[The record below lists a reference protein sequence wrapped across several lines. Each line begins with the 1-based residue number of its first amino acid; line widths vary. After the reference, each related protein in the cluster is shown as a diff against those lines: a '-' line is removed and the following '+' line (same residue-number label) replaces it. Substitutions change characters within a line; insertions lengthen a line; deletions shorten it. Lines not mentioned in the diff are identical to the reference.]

1 MNPANYQ
8 PPFHWSPM
16 LPPDPPRHGLFW
28 NTTNI
33 SNQLK
38 QLQDT
43 LHLAK
48 SMEKEL
54 DALRMIKDG
63 KDSMGSV
70 EEEGSGVECL
80 RYIES
85 VKINLEEQEKLSV
98 EAANYLMS
106 TLRAQLEPFRFVVDE
121 NSPWEEKS
129 AAVRLSCRMKKSKRN
144 KLWKKKKRRC
154 VAEMRAKVGFESSVL
169 GYVAMFE
176 LLILSFLIIQ
186 EPERFEQADREAD
199 EWREKEMAKDMANRK
214 VDEMKAIEK
223 VKAKRERRRLE
234 PELELALI
242 VEEMKELRSL
252 RIEKLKKQG
261 HFLPE
266 EDDKFFESVRAA
278 VEQEENQAQSVTNT
292 EAEENVLASEED
304 ISQTTTNKIINKDK
318 DKESNTVA
326 TASCEKPIEAPPDSG
341 IDNVSNLPVECYHYY
356 YGSNLDMGR
365 LIEIRREWD
374 AYLSPGGSRIPGHLV
389 QPSPP
394 ANEIWASCLVKT
406 PQE

>member
-1 MNPANYQ
+1 MNPASYQ
-8 PPFHWSPM
+8 PPFHWAPM
-16 LPPDPPRHGLFW
+16 LPPDPPRCGAFW
-28 NTTNI
+28 NTKNI
-33 SNQLK
+33 TDQLK

-43 LHLAK
+43 IRLAK

-63 KDSMGSV
+63 KDSMETV
-70 EEEGSGVECL
+70 EGESGVECL
-80 RYIES
+80 RRYVES
-85 VKINLEEQEKLSV
+85 VKIDLEEQEKLSV
-98 EAANYLMS
+98 EAANSLMF
-106 TLRAQLEPFRFVVDE
+106 TLRAQLEPFRFTVDE
-121 NSPWEEKS
+121 SSPWEEKS
-129 AAVRLSCRMKKSKRN
+129 AAARLSCRMKKSKRN

-154 VAEMRAKVGFESSVL
+154 VAEMRAK
-169 GYVAMFE
+169 
-176 LLILSFLIIQ
+176 

-242 VEEMKELRSL
+242 VEEMQELRSL

-278 VEQEENQAQSVTNT
+278 VEQEENKAQSVINM
-292 EAEENVLASEED
+292 EIEENVIPSEEGTT
-304 ISQTTTNKIINKDK
+304 QTTGNEIINKDM
-318 DKESNTVA
+318 DKESNDVA
-326 TASCEKPIEAPPDSG
+326 AASCEKTVEAPPPDKG
-341 IDNVSNLPVECYHYY
+341 VDNVSNLPVECYHYY

-374 AYLSPGGSRIPGHLV
+374 AYLSPGGSRIPGHWV

-394 ANEIWASCLVKT
+394 ADEIWASCLVKT
-406 PQE
+406 PKSDFS

>member
-1 MNPANYQ
+1 MQ
-8 PPFHWSPM
+8 FH
-16 LPPDPPRHGLFW
+16 R
-28 NTTNI
+28 
-33 SNQLK
+33 
-38 QLQDT
+38 
-43 LHLAK
+43 
-48 SMEKEL
+48 EKEL
-54 DALRMIKDG
+54 DALRMIKEG
-63 KDSMGSV
+63 KGSMETVEGGS
-70 EEEGSGVECL
+70 GGVECL
-80 RYIES
+80 RRCLEV
-85 VKINLEEQEKLSV
+85 VKVDLEEQEKLSV
-98 EAANYLMS
+98 EAANSLMS

-154 VAEMRAKVGFESSVL
+154 LAEMRAK
-169 GYVAMFE
+169 
-176 LLILSFLIIQ
+176 

-199 EWREKEMAKDMANRK
+199 EWREKEMAKDMANKK

-242 VEEMKELRSL
+242 VEEMQELRSL

-278 VEQEENQAQSVTNT
+278 VEQEENQAQSVINMET
-292 EAEENVLASEED
+292 EENVIPSEEGTT
-304 ISQTTTNKIINKDK
+304 QTTGNEIINKGM
-318 DKESNTVA
+318 DKESNDVA
-326 TASCEKPIEAPPDSG
+326 AASCEKTVEAPPPDKG
-341 IDNVSNLPVECYHYY
+341 VDNVSNLPVECYHYY

-374 AYLSPGGSRIPGHLV
+374 AYLSPGGSRIPGHWV
-389 QPSPP
+389 QPTPP

-406 PQE
+406 PKSDLS

>member
-1 MNPANYQ
+1 MNPANFQ
-8 PPFHWSPM
+8 PPNPPFHWAPM
-16 LPPDPPRHGLFW
+16 LPPDPPRCGMFW
-28 NTTNI
+28 TPKNI
-33 SNQLK
+33 TDQLK

-43 LHLAK
+43 LNLAK

-54 DALRMIKDG
+54 EALKMIKDA
-63 KDSMGSV
+63 KGSV
-70 EEEGSGVECL
+70 EVVEQGSGVECL
-80 RYIES
+80 RY
-85 VKINLEEQEKLSV
+85 LEAMKMDLGQQEMLSV
-98 EAANYLMS
+98 EAANSLMS

-129 AAVRLSCRMKKSKRN
+129 AAVRLTCKMKKSKRN
-144 KLWKKKKRRC
+144 KLWKKRKRRC
-154 VAEMRAKVGFESSVL
+154 VAEMRAK
-169 GYVAMFE
+169 
-176 LLILSFLIIQ
+176 

-223 VKAKRERRRLE
+223 IKAKRERRRLE

-242 VEEMKELRSL
+242 VEEMQELRSL

-278 VEQEENQAQSVTNT
+278 VEQEENQAQSLINT
-292 EAEENVLASEED
+292 ETEENVIASEED
-304 ISQTTTNKIINKDK
+304 TTLTTSNKTNKDTEKD
-318 DKESNTVA
+318 SNTIA
-326 TASCEKPIEAPPDSG
+326 ASCEKTMKAPENG
-341 IDNVSNLPVECYHYY
+341 CDNISNLPPEFYHYY
-356 YGSNLDMGR
+356 YGSNIDMGR

-374 AYLSPGGSRIPGHLV
+374 AYLSPGGSRIPGHWL

-394 ANEIWASCLVKT
+394 ANEIWASCLVET
-406 PQE
+406 PKRDLS

>member
-8 PPFHWSPM
+8 PPFHWAPM
-16 LPPDPPRHGLFW
+16 LPPDPPRRGAFW
-28 NTTNI
+28 NTKNI
-33 SNQLK
+33 TDQLK
-38 QLQDT
+38 NLQDT
-43 LHLAK
+43 IHLAK

-63 KDSMGSV
+63 KDSM
-70 EEEGSGVECL
+70 EGVECL
-80 RYIES
+80 RRYVES
-85 VKINLEEQEKLSV
+85 VKVDLEEQEKLSV
-98 EAANYLMS
+98 EAANSLMS

-121 NSPWEEKS
+121 SSPWEEKS
-129 AAVRLSCRMKKSKRN
+129 AAARLSCRMKKSKRN

-154 VAEMRAKVGFESSVL
+154 VAEMRAK
-169 GYVAMFE
+169 
-176 LLILSFLIIQ
+176 

-242 VEEMKELRSL
+242 VEEMQELRSL

-278 VEQEENQAQSVTNT
+278 VEQEENQAPSVTNT
-292 EAEENVLASEED
+292 EAEENAIASVED
-304 ISQTTTNKIINKDK
+304 TNLTTDNKIINKDM
-318 DKESNTVA
+318 DKEINDVA
-326 TASCEKPIEAPPDSG
+326 AASCEKSIEAPLDSG
-341 IDNVSNLPVECYHYY
+341 CENVSNLPVECYHYY

-365 LIEIRREWD
+365 LIEIRRDWD
-374 AYLSPGGSRIPGHLV
+374 AYLSPGGSRIPGHWV

-394 ANEIWASCLVKT
+394 ANEIWASCLVKNSK
-406 PQE
+406 E

>member
-1 MNPANYQ
+1 
-8 PPFHWSPM
+8 
-16 LPPDPPRHGLFW
+16 
-28 NTTNI
+28 
-33 SNQLK
+33 
-38 QLQDT
+38 
-43 LHLAK
+43 
-48 SMEKEL
+48 MEKEL

-63 KDSMGSV
+63 KDSM
-70 EEEGSGVECL
+70 EGVECL
-80 RYIES
+80 RRYVES
-85 VKINLEEQEKLSV
+85 VKVDLEEQEKLSV
-98 EAANYLMS
+98 EAANSLMS

-121 NSPWEEKS
+121 SSPWEEKS
-129 AAVRLSCRMKKSKRN
+129 AAARLSCRMKKSKRN

-154 VAEMRAKVGFESSVL
+154 VAEMRAK
-169 GYVAMFE
+169 
-176 LLILSFLIIQ
+176 

-242 VEEMKELRSL
+242 VEEMQELRSL

-261 HFLPE
+261 HFFPE
-266 EDDKFFESVRAA
+266 EDDKFFDSVRAA
-278 VEQEENQAQSVTNT
+278 VEQEENQAQSVINT
-292 EAEENVLASEED
+292 ETEEIVIASEED
-304 ISQTTTNKIINKDK
+304 TSLATSNKIINNDT
-318 DKESNTVA
+318 DKESNTVLGA
-326 TASCEKPIEAPPDSG
+326 ACEKKIEAPPPDNG
-341 IDNVSNLPVECYHYY
+341 VDNVSNLPVECYHYY

-374 AYLSPGGSRIPGHLV
+374 AYLCPGGSRIPGHWV

-406 PQE
+406 PNSDLI

>member
-1 MNPANYQ
+1 MNPANFQ
-8 PPFHWSPM
+8 PLNPPFHWAPM
-16 LPPDPPRHGLFW
+16 LPPDPPRCGAFW
-28 NTTNI
+28 NTKNI
-33 SNQLK
+33 VDQLK

-43 LHLAK
+43 LNLAK

-54 DALRMIKDG
+54 DALRMIKDAKG
-63 KDSMGSV
+63 SMEIV
-70 EEEGSGVECL
+70 EQGSGEECL
-80 RYIES
+80 RYLQGM
-85 VKINLEEQEKLSV
+85 KMDLEQQETLSV
-98 EAANYLMS
+98 EAANSLMS

-129 AAVRLSCRMKKSKRN
+129 AAVRLTCRMKKSNRN
-144 KLWKKKKRRC
+144 KLWKKKKRRS
-154 VAEMRAKVGFESSVL
+154 VAEMRAK
-169 GYVAMFE
+169 
-176 LLILSFLIIQ
+176 

-199 EWREKEMAKDMANRK
+199 EWREIEMAKDMANRK

-242 VEEMKELRSL
+242 VEEMQELRSL

-278 VEQEENQAQSVTNT
+278 VEQEENQVQSITNT
-292 EAEENVLASEED
+292 ETEENVIASESEKD
-304 ISQTTTNKIINKDK
+304 ITLTTSNEINKDTEN
-318 DKESNTVA
+318 KEIA
-326 TASCEKPIEAPPDSG
+326 ASCEKAVETPDKVCN
-341 IDNVSNLPVECYHYY
+341 NVSNLPAEFYHYY
-356 YGSNLDMGR
+356 YGSDFDMGR

-374 AYLSPGGSRIPGHLV
+374 AYLSPGGSRIPGHWV

-394 ANEIWASCLVKT
+394 ADEIWGSCLVKT
-406 PQE
+406 PNTNLT

>member
-8 PPFHWSPM
+8 PPYHWAPM
-16 LPPDPPRHGLFW
+16 LPPDPPRCGVFW
-28 NTTNI
+28 NTKNV
-33 SNQLK
+33 SDQLK

-48 SMEKEL
+48 SMEDEL

-63 KDSMGSV
+63 KGSMESV
-70 EEEGSGVECL
+70 EEEGSGGAECL
-80 RYIES
+80 RIYVET
-85 VKINLEEQEKLSV
+85 VKIDMEEQEKLSV
-98 EAANYLMS
+98 EAANSLMY

-121 NSPWEEKS
+121 NSPWEERS
-129 AAVRLSCRMKKSKRN
+129 AAARLACRMKKSKRN
-144 KLWKKKKRRC
+144 KLWKKNKRRC
-154 VAEMRAKVGFESSVL
+154 VAEMRAK
-169 GYVAMFE
+169 
-176 LLILSFLIIQ
+176 
-186 EPERFEQADREAD
+186 EPERFEKADREAD

-242 VEEMKELRSL
+242 VEEMQELRSL
-252 RIEKLKKQG
+252 RIDKLKKQG

-292 EAEENVLASEED
+292 ETQENVIASEEHT
-304 ISQTTTNKIINKDK
+304 SLTTDNKIVNKDT
-318 DKESNTVA
+318 DKESNTIA
-326 TASCEKPIEAPPDSG
+326 EASCEKTTEAPLDSG
-341 IDNVSNLPVECYHYY
+341 CDNVSNLPVECYHYY

-374 AYLSPGGSRIPGHLV
+374 AYLSPGGSRIPGHWV

-394 ANEIWASCLVKT
+394 VNEIWASCLVKNSK
-406 PQE
+406 ERS

>member
-8 PPFHWSPM
+8 PPFHWAPM
-16 LPPDPPRHGLFW
+16 LPPDPPRRGAFW
-28 NTTNI
+28 NTKNI
-33 SNQLK
+33 TDQLK
-38 QLQDT
+38 NLQDT
-43 LHLAK
+43 IHLAK

-63 KDSMGSV
+63 KDSM
-70 EEEGSGVECL
+70 EGVECL
-80 RYIES
+80 RRYVES
-85 VKINLEEQEKLSV
+85 VKVDLEEQEKLSV
-98 EAANYLMS
+98 EAANSLMS

-121 NSPWEEKS
+121 SSPWEEKS
-129 AAVRLSCRMKKSKRN
+129 AAARLSCRMKKSKRN

-154 VAEMRAKVGFESSVL
+154 VAEMRAK
-169 GYVAMFE
+169 
-176 LLILSFLIIQ
+176 

-242 VEEMKELRSL
+242 VEEMQELRSL

-278 VEQEENQAQSVTNT
+278 VEQEENQAPSVTNT
-292 EAEENVLASEED
+292 EAEENAIASVED
-304 ISQTTTNKIINKDK
+304 TNLTTDNKIINKDM
-318 DKESNTVA
+318 DKEINDVA
-326 TASCEKPIEAPPDSG
+326 AASCEKSIEAPLDSG
-341 IDNVSNLPVECYHYY
+341 CENVSNLPVECYHYY

-365 LIEIRREWD
+365 LIEIRRDWD
-374 AYLSPGGSRIPGHLV
+374 AYLSPGGSRIPGHWV

-394 ANEIWASCLVKT
+394 ANEIWASWLVKT
-406 PQE
+406 PKSDFS

>member
-1 MNPANYQ
+1 MNYQ
-8 PPFHWSPM
+8 PPNHPFQWAPM
-16 LPPDPPRHGLFW
+16 LPPDPPRCDVFW
-28 NTTNI
+28 NTKNI
-33 SNQLK
+33 TDQLK

-54 DALRMIKDG
+54 DALRMIKEA
-63 KDSMGSV
+63 KGSV
-70 EEEGSGVECL
+70 EEGTGGGAECL
-80 RYIES
+80 RRYLES
-85 VKINLEEQEKLSV
+85 VKIDLEEQEKRSV
-98 EAANYLMS
+98 EAANSLMY

-129 AAVRLSCRMKKSKRN
+129 AVARLGCRVKKSKRN

-154 VAEMRAKVGFESSVL
+154 VAEMRAKEG
-169 GYVAMFE
+169 
-176 LLILSFLIIQ
+176 
-186 EPERFEQADREAD
+186 ERFERADREAD
-199 EWREKEMAKDMANRK
+199 EWREKEMAKEMANRK

-242 VEEMKELRSL
+242 VEEMQELRSL

-278 VEQEENQAQSVTNT
+278 VEQEENQAQTGIIT
-292 EAEENVLASEED
+292 ETEENVIASEED
-304 ISQTTTNKIINKDK
+304 TSLTTSNKIINKDT

-326 TASCEKPIEAPPDSG
+326 AASCEKTIEAPPPDNG
-341 IDNVSNLPVECYHYY
+341 GVDNVSNLPVECYHYY
-356 YGSNLDMGR
+356 YGSSLDMGR

-374 AYLSPGGSRIPGHLV
+374 AYLSPGGSLIPGHWV

-394 ANEIWASCLVKT
+394 ANEIWASCLVKNSK
-406 PQE
+406 EESLLM

>member
-8 PPFHWSPM
+8 PPYNWAPM
-16 LPPDPPRHGLFW
+16 LPPDPPRCGVFW
-28 NTTNI
+28 NTKNV
-33 SNQLK
+33 SDQLK

-63 KDSMGSV
+63 KGSM
-70 EEEGSGVECL
+70 EEEGSGGAECL
-80 RYIES
+80 RRYVETD
-85 VKINLEEQEKLSV
+85 LEEQEKLSV
-98 EAANYLMS
+98 EAANSLMY
-106 TLRAQLEPFRFVVDE
+106 TLRAQLEPFRFVVDD

-129 AAVRLSCRMKKSKRN
+129 AASRLACRMNKSRRN

-154 VAEMRAKVGFESSVL
+154 AAEMRAK
-169 GYVAMFE
+169 
-176 LLILSFLIIQ
+176 
-186 EPERFEQADREAD
+186 EPERFEEADREAD
-199 EWREKEMAKDMANRK
+199 EWRKKEMAKDMANRK

-242 VEEMKELRSL
+242 VEEMQELRSL

-292 EAEENVLASEED
+292 EVEENVMASVED
-304 ISQTTTNKIINKDK
+304 TSLTTDNKTVNKDTV
-318 DKESNTVA
+318 KESNTVA
-326 TASCEKPIEAPPDSG
+326 EASCEKTIEAPPPENG
-341 IDNVSNLPVECYHYY
+341 VDNVSNLPVECYHYY

-394 ANEIWASCLVKT
+394 ANEIWASCLVKNSK
-406 PQE
+406 E

>member
-8 PPFHWSPM
+8 PPFHWAPM
-16 LPPDPPRHGLFW
+16 LPPDPPRRGAFW
-28 NTTNI
+28 NTKNI
-33 SNQLK
+33 TDQLK
-38 QLQDT
+38 NLQDT
-43 LHLAK
+43 IHLAK

-63 KDSMGSV
+63 KDSM
-70 EEEGSGVECL
+70 EGVECL
-80 RYIES
+80 RRYVES
-85 VKINLEEQEKLSV
+85 VKVDLEEQEKLSV
-98 EAANYLMS
+98 EAANSLMS

-121 NSPWEEKS
+121 SSPWEEKS
-129 AAVRLSCRMKKSKRN
+129 AAARLSCRMKKSKRN

-154 VAEMRAKVGFESSVL
+154 VAEMRAK
-169 GYVAMFE
+169 
-176 LLILSFLIIQ
+176 

-242 VEEMKELRSL
+242 VEEMQELRSL

-261 HFLPE
+261 HFFPE
-266 EDDKFFESVRAA
+266 EDDKFFDSVRAA
-278 VEQEENQAQSVTNT
+278 VEQEENQAQSVINT
-292 EAEENVLASEED
+292 ETEEIVIASEED
-304 ISQTTTNKIINKDK
+304 TSLATSNKIINNDT
-318 DKESNTVA
+318 DKESNTVLGA
-326 TASCEKPIEAPPDSG
+326 ACEKKIEAPPPDNG
-341 IDNVSNLPVECYHYY
+341 VDNVSNLPVECYHYY

-374 AYLSPGGSRIPGHLV
+374 AYLCPGGSRIPGHWV

-406 PQE
+406 PNSDLI

>member
-8 PPFHWSPM
+8 PPFHWAPM
-16 LPPDPPRHGLFW
+16 LPPDPPRRGAFW
-28 NTTNI
+28 NTKNI
-33 SNQLK
+33 TDQLK
-38 QLQDT
+38 NLQDT
-43 LHLAK
+43 IHLAK

-63 KDSMGSV
+63 KDSM
-70 EEEGSGVECL
+70 EGVECL
-80 RYIES
+80 RRYVES
-85 VKINLEEQEKLSV
+85 VKVDLEEQEKLSV
-98 EAANYLMS
+98 EAANSLMS

-121 NSPWEEKS
+121 SSPWEEKS
-129 AAVRLSCRMKKSKRN
+129 AAARLSCRMKKSKRN

-154 VAEMRAKVGFESSVL
+154 VAEMRAKVG
-169 GYVAMFE
+169 
-176 LLILSFLIIQ
+176 
-186 EPERFEQADREAD
+186 EPERFKQADREAD

-214 VDEMKAIEK
+214 VISGEAIKWFPRVDEMKAIEK

-242 VEEMKELRSL
+242 VEEMQELRSL

-261 HFLPE
+261 HFFPE
-266 EDDKFFESVRAA
+266 EDDKFFDSVRAA
-278 VEQEENQAQSVTNT
+278 VEQEENQAQSVINT
-292 EAEENVLASEED
+292 ETEEIVIASEED
-304 ISQTTTNKIINKDK
+304 TSLATSNKIINNDT
-318 DKESNTVA
+318 DKESNTVLGA
-326 TASCEKPIEAPPDSG
+326 ACEKKIEAPPPDNG
-341 IDNVSNLPVECYHYY
+341 VDNVSNLPVECYHYY

-374 AYLSPGGSRIPGHLV
+374 AYLCPGGSRIPGHWV

-406 PQE
+406 PNSDLI

>member
-63 KDSMGSV
+63 KGSTV
-70 EEEGSGVECL
+70 EEGLGVECL

-85 VKINLEEQEKLSV
+85 VKIDLEEQEKFSV

-129 AAVRLSCRMKKSKRN
+129 AAVRLTCRMKKSKRN

-154 VAEMRAKVGFESSVL
+154 VAEMRAK
-169 GYVAMFE
+169 E
-176 LLILSFLIIQ
+176 L
-186 EPERFEQADREAD
+186 ERFEQADREAD

-278 VEQEENQAQSVTNT
+278 VEQEENQAQSVINT
-292 EAEENVLASEED
+292 EAEGNVIASEED
-304 ISQTTTNKIINKDK
+304 TSIATSKEIINKDT

-326 TASCEKPIEAPPDSG
+326 AGPCEKTLEAPPDSG
-341 IDNVSNLPVECYHYY
+341 CDNVSNLPVECYHYY

>member
-1 MNPANYQ
+1 MNPANHH
-8 PPFHWSPM
+8 PPNHHPFQWPPM
-16 LPPDPPRHGLFW
+16 LPPDPPRRGAFW
-28 NTTNI
+28 NTKNVTD
-33 SNQLK
+33 QLK
-38 QLQDT
+38 QLQHT

-54 DALRMIKDG
+54 DALRMIKEG
-63 KDSMGSV
+63 KGSM
-70 EEEGSGVECL
+70 EAECL
-80 RYIES
+80 RYLES
-85 VKINLEEQEKLSV
+85 VKIDLEEQEKVSV
-98 EAANYLMS
+98 EAANSLMY
-106 TLRAQLEPFRFVVDE
+106 TLRAQIEPFRFVVDE

-129 AAVRLSCRMKKSKRN
+129 AATRLACRVKKSKRN

-154 VAEMRAKVGFESSVL
+154 VAEMRAKE
-169 GYVAMFE
+169 A
-176 LLILSFLIIQ
+176 
-186 EPERFEQADREAD
+186 ERFEEADREAD

-242 VEEMKELRSL
+242 VEEMQELRSL

-278 VEQEENQAQSVTNT
+278 VEQEENQAQSVTNNT
-292 EAEENVLASEED
+292 EAEENVIASEEETSVATD
-304 ISQTTTNKIINKDK
+304 KIINKDT
-318 DKESNTVA
+318 DKESNTVVA
-326 TASCEKPIEAPPDSG
+326 ALSCEKTIEAPPPDNG
-341 IDNVSNLPVECYHYY
+341 GVDNVSNLPVECYHYY

-374 AYLSPGGSRIPGHLV
+374 AYLSPGGSRIPGHWV

-394 ANEIWASCLVKT
+394 ANEIWASCLVKNSKD
-406 PQE
+406 